1 MVLRYVLSY
10 MRDIL
15 LIVYNFKQFW
25 QLTKLAPL
33 PIFRQKIHYSPV
45 HKVGIESQF
54 FGIKQT
60 VTTFLGNL
68 GG

>member
-1 MVLRYVLSY
+1 MYLNK
-10 MRDIL
+10 DI
-15 LIVYNFKQFW
+15 VMSHKDM
-25 QLTKLAPL
+25 
-33 PIFRQKIHYSPV
+33 YSPV